1 MLFKEIDATFYH
13 ANSGSSKL
21 SLLYI
26 THCSKSEVLVQKFN
40 LGENWFFFSVNF
52 RTKNRMQ
59 F

>member
-26 THCSKSEVLVQKFN
+26 THCNKTEVLVQKFD
-40 LGENWFFFSVNF
+40 LFFNFNF
-52 RTKNRMQ
+52 RAKDSMQ

>member
-26 THCSKSEVLVQKFN
+26 THCSKYEVLVQKFN
-40 LGENWFFFSVNF
+40 LGENWFFFQC
-52 RTKNRMQ
+52 Q
-59 F
+59 FSHQK

>member
-26 THCSKSEVLVQKFN
+26 THCSKYEVLVQKFN
-40 LGENWFFFSVNF
+40 LGENYFFFQC
-52 RTKNRMQ
+52 Q
-59 F
+59 FSRQK